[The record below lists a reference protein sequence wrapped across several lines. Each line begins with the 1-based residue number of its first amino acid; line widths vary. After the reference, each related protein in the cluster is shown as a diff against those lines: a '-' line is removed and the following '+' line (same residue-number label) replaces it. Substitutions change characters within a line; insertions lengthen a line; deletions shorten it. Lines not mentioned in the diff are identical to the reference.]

1 LNLVR
6 PQPYEGSVD
15 ITSFADLVNAIVEVE
30 IVGRLFKNIDLW
42 FVLRIVG
49 LNMAPILP
57 NVKDR
62 RPASRAI

>member
-1 LNLVR
+1 MNLVR

-49 LNMAPILP
+49 VEHGPEP
-57 NVKDR
+57 R
-62 RPASRAI
+62 